1 MYNYIKLIK
10 TRGGDTVKEII
21 GVSAS
26 PGLALGRVKKISK
39 SYKIAGRI
47 VSSAELEEE
56 MFRES
61 IIIAKDDITA
71 LVDCV
76 ASDEGE
82 IFMFQREILSDA
94 GLLDAILKYI
104 KLGYAA
110 ADSVEKAA
118 DIYAEKLSV
127 IPDEYFA
134 QRAGDV
140 IDACGRVVEILDGH
154 PRKKIMLDSK
164 VILIAEEL
172 MASDLAGANKEF
184 IIGIAMAAGSVQSHC
199 SIIARTYGIPTIVL
213 AGEELLK
220 IKDEEVC
227 ALNATEGVI
236 IASPDQATM
245 GRYSHLKGLAGRK
258 SFLEGQ
264 LKHTPCV
271 SKDSV
276 PVKLYANCGA
286 PADIAAAI
294 EAGAEGV
301 GLLRSE
307 FLFMEGKVPDEE
319 TQFRF
324 YRDCILAAQGR
335 QVTIRTIDIGA
346 DKEVSG
352 LTLHED
358 NPALGMRGIRLCFAK
373 PEIFK
378 TQLSALMRAG
388 VYGNLRIMFPLVTTL
403 DDMENALIILE
414 QVKDELTNSGVDFA
428 KAVAIG
434 CMIETPSA
442 VLIAAELAEISDF
455 FSIGTN
461 DLTQY
466 TLAADR
472 LNTAV
477 SGYFNCESL
486 AIQRLIEMTVLAAN
500 KAGISVSICG
510 ESASNPQTA
519 LIYARLGI
527 KRLSMATVAINEVK
541 QYIND
546 AVVYPV

>member
-1 MYNYIKLIK
+1 M
-10 TRGGDTVKEII
+10 KEII
-21 GVSAS
+21 GISAS

-47 VSSAELEEE
+47 VGAAALEEE
-56 MFRES
+56 MFFES
-61 IIIAKDDITA
+61 IAIAKGDITA
-71 LVDCV
+71 LVACV

-82 IFMFQREILSDA
+82 IFTFQREILSDT
-94 GLLDAILKYI
+94 GLLTEILKYI

-118 DIYAEKLSV
+118 EIYAEKLSV

-154 PRKKIMLDSK
+154 PRKKIILESK
-164 VILIAEEL
+164 VILVAEEL
-172 MASDLAGANKEF
+172 MASDLAGANKDF
-184 IIGIAMAAGSVQSHC
+184 IIGIAMSAGSTQSHC

-220 IKDEEVC
+220 IKDDEVC
-227 ALNATEGVI
+227 ALNATDGVI
-236 IASPDQATM
+236 VASPDQATM

-258 SFLEGQ
+258 SFLAGQ
-264 LKHTPCV
+264 LKHTPCI
-271 SKDSV
+271 SKDLV

-286 PADIAAAI
+286 PADVAAAI

-307 FLFMEGKVPDEE
+307 FLFMEGNVPNEE

-346 DKEVSG
+346 DKEVTG
-352 LTLHED
+352 LSLKEE
-358 NPALGMRGIRLCFAK
+358 NPALGMRGIRLCLAK

-378 TQLSALMRAG
+378 TQLSALMRAS
-388 VYGNLRIMFPLVTTL
+388 VFGNLRIMFPMVTTQE
-403 DDMENALIILE
+403 DMENALAIVE
-414 QVKDELTNSGVDFA
+414 TVKAELTEKGVEFA
-428 KAVAIG
+428 KAIAIG

-442 VLIAAELAEISDF
+442 VMIAEELARISNF

-472 LNTAV
+472 LNPAV
-477 SGYFNCESL
+477 NGYFNCESV
-486 AIQRLIEMTVLAAN
+486 AVQRLIEMTVAAAE
-500 KAGISVSICG
+500 KAGISLSVCG

-541 QYIND
+541 QYINEV
-546 AVVYPV
+546 VVYPV